1 MGKMQTRLMS
11 SHGNRLA
18 ISSLA
23 LCFASSAGAQGSL
36 EQGKTAAQLYAAN
49 CASCHKS
56 PQSVTKATA
65 IFGLESFLRGHYTP
79 SSQSAATIAAYLNG
93 LERQSSGSVRDRG
106 TKHTS
111 QANAPKPSP
120 SKTKEDKSP
129 VARALN
135 SAADTAERTLN
146 RFLQVRRMTNPKDS
160 AGCRRQGCRARNAGV
175 LAGIFVKDRC
185 DRSECLLSGVRQT

>member
-1 MGKMQTRLMS
+1 VFVVVRKMQTRLMS
-11 SHGNRLA
+11 SQGIRLA
-18 ISSLA
+18 IGSLA

-56 PQSVTKATA
+56 PRSVTKATG

-93 LERQSSGSVRDRG
+93 LERQSSGSVRARG
-106 TKHTS
+106 SKHTS
-111 QANAPKPSP
+111 QANTPKPSP

-135 SAADTAERTLN
+135 SAADTAERILN
-146 RFLQVRRMTNPKDS
+146 RLLQAKKREND
-160 AGCRRQGCRARNAGV
+160 
-175 LAGIFVKDRC
+175 
-185 DRSECLLSGVRQT
+185 

>member
-1 MGKMQTRLMS
+1 MQTRLMS
-11 SHGNRLA
+11 SRGIRLA
-18 ISSLA
+18 IGSLA

-56 PQSVTKATA
+56 PQSVTKATG

-79 SSQSAATIAAYLNG
+79 SSQSAATITAYLNG
-93 LERQSSGSVRDRG
+93 LERQSSGSVRARA

-146 RFLQVRRMTNPKDS
+146 RFLQAIKPEND
-160 AGCRRQGCRARNAGV
+160 
-175 LAGIFVKDRC
+175 
-185 DRSECLLSGVRQT
+185 

>member
-1 MGKMQTRLMS
+1 MDVVVVVRKMQSRLMS
-11 SHGNRLA
+11 SHGIRLA
-18 ISSLA
+18 IGSLA

-56 PQSVTKATA
+56 PQSVTKATG

-93 LERQSSGSVRDRG
+93 LEGQSSRSVRARG
-106 TKHTS
+106 ARHTS
-111 QANAPKPSP
+111 QANASKPSP
-120 SKTKEDKSP
+120 SKIKEDKSP

-146 RFLQVRRMTNPKDS
+146 KLLQAIKPEND
-160 AGCRRQGCRARNAGV
+160 
-175 LAGIFVKDRC
+175 
-185 DRSECLLSGVRQT
+185 

>member
-1 MGKMQTRLMS
+1 MSGCGSFLQTRLMS
-11 SHGNRLA
+11 SHGIRLA
-18 ISSLA
+18 IGSLV

-36 EQGKTAAQLYAAN
+36 EEGKTAAQLYAAN

-56 PQSVTKATA
+56 PQSVTKATG
-65 IFGLESFLRGHYTP
+65 IFGLESYLREHYTP
-79 SSQSAATIAAYLNG
+79 NPQSAATIAAYLEG
-93 LERQSSGSVRDRG
+93 LETQSSGSVRARA
-106 TKHTS
+106 TKHAS

-146 RFLQVRRMTNPKDS
+146 RLLQAIKPEND
-160 AGCRRQGCRARNAGV
+160 
-175 LAGIFVKDRC
+175 
-185 DRSECLLSGVRQT
+185 